1 VKLKFL
7 GDWNPWL
14 GALVALALAALAWR
28 IYRRETRSRSSK
40 LAWILPALRCAAIA
54 MAVFILTGPVLHRR
68 HVVGERGRVLV
79 FVDASASMG
88 LNDESLETPR
98 KLLALQ
104 RLGWLPSGALDLE
117 LAEAADALGRAR
129 VAAGGDAVDPAN
141 WKDAARACAAGVE
154 AAADRLAKVKA
165 ETGGIA
171 LERRGV
177 ALREVWTGLPGGAVE
192 DLRRHPAYPAKPD
205 QTSTPDLLEGPS
217 NWADGYGSRLRA
229 YVVAPAAGRYVFWVA
244 GDDQCELW
252 LSPDTDPAKKT
263 LIARV
268 TAHSELRGWDAVA
281 EQKSAPVALVAGQK
295 CYLEVLHKEST
306 GNDGV
311 AVGWQLPDGKME
323 RPIPGNRLSAPAQAV
338 EGPGK
343 AAGAMLVRFKEE
355 VLAPAQKL
363 AAGREQAA
371 KAVADFVPLLA
382 SISRWEKELR
392 DAFANYAGRVAASP
406 SKPVLEAIQRFDA
419 LPRWKRAEAALLGG
433 PKSLV
438 ERLAEKHHVEILS
451 LEGREARMLW
461 STGRDTDEPLK
472 GLPRSFP
479 GDPAGRTTDLA
490 DGLRARA
497 GEKSD
502 ERLAAILVTDGRH
515 NDGTSPLQAARMLG
529 NREIR
534 IYPVGF
540 GATGQPEDLALL
552 EVRTPPSVFFKDRV
566 RGEAVL
572 KDDMP
577 PNRPFTVKIESEG
590 QVVWE
595 KTLATDRSG
604 VRRIPFDVPLQA
616 LVEKKAGG
624 AGKGVEV
631 LNLPLDFKVTVTA
644 ADGERERRN
653 NDGGF
658 SLHAVTH
665 KRRALVLD
673 GRPRW
678 ETRYLRNLLERD
690 EQWEVNALVADR
702 GNAADAWSRGKEFGK
717 FPADKETLF
726 GYDLVVFGEVP
737 RQFLKMDELEWLREF
752 VDKRGGGLMVID
764 GRRGHVASFSDTP
777 LAALFPVDWKA
788 DALKPKALRPSEQG
802 AKLAL
807 LSLDADPEKNLETW
821 AALPAPHWVAGARAL
836 PGAEVLLEAVDGDR
850 RVPAIVYRRFGAGKV
865 LYSAFDESWRWRQD
879 VADLHHQRFWNQA
892 VRHVMEPPFT
902 VRDARA
908 SLGVGKLVY
917 AAGEG
922 VELRARVR
930 DADGRPLTKGDVEAL
945 LFANGKQVATVK
957 LAPDDNAGGLFFGQ
971 AGALAPG
978 RYEAR
983 LKAPGL
989 GDDGRIRAEF
999 VVRAPDAGELASLTC
1014 NEDLLRQVAAQSGG
1028 AYYREEDLSTLEAKL
1043 DPLSRERVFESDTAL
1058 WQSWGWFLPIIALLS
1073 AEWILR
1079 KYAGL
1084 L

>member
-1 VKLKFL
+1 MKLRFL

-14 GALVALALAALAWR
+14 GALLALALGFLAWR
-28 IYRRETRSRSSK
+28 IYRRETRARSSR

-54 MAVFILTGPVLHRR
+54 MAILILTGPVLHRR

-79 FVDASASMG
+79 FADASASMG
-88 LNDESLETPR
+88 LDDAALEIPR
-98 KLLALQ
+98 KLLVLQ
-104 RLGWLPSGALDLE
+104 RLGWLPSGSLDPE

-129 VAAGGDAVDPAN
+129 AAAGGDAVDPGA
-141 WKDAARACAAGVE
+141 WKEAARACAKEVE
-154 AAADRLAKVKA
+154 AAAAGLGRVKA

-171 LERRGV
+171 LERRGAV
-177 ALREVWTGLPGGAVE
+177 LREVWTGIPGMTVE
-192 DLRRHPAYPAKPD
+192 ELRRHPGYPAKPD
-205 QTSTPDLLEGPS
+205 QTSTPEIFEGAS
-217 NWADGYGSRLRA
+217 NWGDHYGERLRGF
-229 YVVAPAAGRYVFWVA
+229 VTAPATGNYVFWIA

-252 LSPDTDPAKKT
+252 VSPDADPARKVRV
-263 LIARV
+263 ARV
-268 TAHSELRGWDAVA
+268 AGVSELRGWDATP
-281 EQKSAPVALVAGQK
+281 EQKSPPLRFEAGK
-295 CYLEVLHKEST
+295 KYYVEALHKE
-306 GNDGV
+306 GNGGDGV

-323 RPIPGNRLSAPAQAV
+323 RPIPGNRLSAPTQAV
-338 EGPGK
+338 ESPAK
-343 AAGAMLVRFKEE
+343 AADAMLARFKEE
-355 VLAPAQKL
+355 VLAPAQRL
-363 AAGREQAA
+363 AAGREQTA
-371 KAVADFVPLLA
+371 KAVADIGTLLA
-382 SISRWEKELR
+382 AISRWEKELR
-392 DAFANYAGRVAASP
+392 DAFANYAGRVAAAP
-406 SKPVLEAIQRFDA
+406 SKAVQEAIQKFDA

-438 ERLAEKHHVEILS
+438 QRLAEKHHVEILS
-451 LEGREARMLW
+451 LEGPEARTLW
-461 STGRDTDEPLK
+461 STGRDVDEPLQ
-472 GLPRSFP
+472 GLPRSLALE
-479 GDPAGRTTDLA
+479 PAGRTTDLA

-497 GEKSD
+497 GEKNA
-502 ERLAAILVTDGRH
+502 ERLAAILLTDGRH
-515 NDGTSPLQAARMLG
+515 NAGSSPVQAARILG

-566 RGEAVL
+566 RGEAIL
-572 KDDMP
+572 KDEMP
-577 PNRPFTVKIESEG
+577 PNRAFSVKVESEG

-604 VRRIPFDVPLQA
+604 VRRIPFDVPIQA
-616 LVEKKAGG
+616 LVEKKTGG

-644 ADGERERRN
+644 ADGEREKRN
-653 NDGGF
+653 NEGGF

-702 GNAADAWSRGKEFGK
+702 GNAADAWGRGKDFGK
-717 FPADKETLF
+717 FPGDKDTLF

-752 VDKRGGGLMVID
+752 VDKRGGGMLVID
-764 GRRGHVASFSDTP
+764 GRRGHVASFADTP

-788 DALKPKALRPSEQG
+788 DALRPKSLRPSEQG

-807 LSLDADPEKNLETW
+807 LALAAEPEKNLETW
-821 AALPAPHWVAGARAL
+821 AALPAPRWTAGARAL
-836 PGAEVLLEAVDGDR
+836 PGAEVLLEAVDGER
-850 RVPAIVYRRFGAGKV
+850 RVPALVYRRFGAGKV
-865 LYSAFDESWRWRQD
+865 LYSGFDESWRWRQE
-879 VADLHHQRFWNQA
+879 VADLHHQKFWNQA

-902 VRDARA
+902 VRDAKA

-917 AAGEG
+917 AAGEA
-922 VELRARVR
+922 VEVRARVR
-930 DADGRPLTKGDVEAL
+930 DAEGRPLAKGDVEAL
-945 LFANGKQVATVK
+945 IFKDGKPVATVK
-957 LAPDDNAGGLFFGQ
+957 LAPDDNAGGLFHGQ
-971 AGALAPG
+971 AGALPPG

-989 GDDGRIRAEF
+989 GEDSKIRADF
-999 VVRAPDAGELASLTC
+999 VVRPAEAGELASLTC
-1014 NEDLLRQVAAQSGG
+1014 NEDLLRQIAAQSGG
-1028 AYYREEDLSTLEAKL
+1028 AYYREEDVAGLEAKL
-1043 DPLSRERVFESDTAL
+1043 ERLSEERVFESDTAL
-1058 WQSWGWFLPIIALLS
+1058 WQSWIWFLPLIALLS

-1079 KYAGL
+1079 KMAGL